1 MKALVTRAQEFRV
14 RFKERQA
21 AARLIQATYRKIRQ
35 KRQML
40 NLSISVKSLIKRKV
54 QNTSKTLQ
62 IPSLIFCMFCT
73 FLSQKRLKELY

>member
-21 AARLIQATYRKIRQ
+21 AARLIQAAYRKIRQ

-54 QNTSKTLQ
+54 
-62 IPSLIFCMFCT
+62 
-73 FLSQKRLKELY
+73 

>member
-40 NLSISVKSLIKRKV
+40 NLSISVKALIKRKV
-54 QNTSKTLQ
+54 
-62 IPSLIFCMFCT
+62 
-73 FLSQKRLKELY
+73 